1 MNAIHLRSLISRLN
15 DSSRSSLE
23 AAIAMCVS
31 RGHHHVD
38 LEHFLLRLI
47 EQVDGDVANILRHF
61 DVDTSRLTRDLSRG
75 LDRFQTGNTRAPA
88 FAHRVLSWL
97 AKAWLCASVDFE
109 ASRVRS
115 GHILLA
121 ALRDED
127 LSPIVRD
134 ISSELARISVET
146 LEQQLTKICA
156 GTSEDRQ
163 AIKERSATAT
173 GAEPS
178 SESSQAL
185 DRFTTDLT
193 ARAREGKLEAVLGR
207 DSEIRKMVA
216 ILLRYRQNN
225 PILVGEAGVGKTAL
239 VEGLA
244 IKIAAGKV
252 PAALQKVSL
261 RVLDLGLLQAGA
273 GVRGEFENRLKSIL
287 GEVKAA
293 TTPTILF
300 IDEAHTLIGAGGQAG
315 QGDAA
320 NLLKPALAR
329 GELRCI
335 AATTW
340 SEYKQYFEDDA
351 ALTRRFQMVKVE
363 EPEPARAEIML
374 RGVVPVLEKHHGLR
388 VLPEAIVAAVALS
401 HRYIADRQLPDKA
414 VSVLSTAA
422 AQVALSQQ
430 ATPFAIEECQR
441 RLFEIDSEL
450 SLLRREVHRTP
461 SEQEREELL
470 ITERVQVES
479 EQIVLSQRHTQELL
493 LVSQVGQLRQELAS
507 PAPSL
512 DAAARLLTLQ
522 QTLRDSQGE
531 TPLVYDCVSAQSVAE
546 VVSSFT
552 GIPIGK
558 MVRDELQTVLSLGEL
573 LGRRVYGQDH
583 ALTALAERIAVSR
596 AELEAPNRPIGV
608 FLLVGPSGVGKTE
621 TALALADALYGGER
635 NIITINMSEYKE
647 SHSGAAL
654 KGAPPGY
661 VGYGK
666 GGVLTEAV
674 RRRPHSVVLLDEF
687 EKAHREVKQI
697 FYGVFDTGILKDA
710 TGREVNF
717 RNTVILLT
725 SNVGARKIAGLCAD
739 PSALPSPEQ
748 LLAAI
753 REELIEAFEE
763 ALLGRMTPIPYYPLD
778 PARLLQIT
786 RLQLHKITE
795 RLWERHR
802 AQLQVDDAVVEHLVS
817 QCKTAEIGARAVE
830 QLINRTLLS
839 VLSKELLLRITE
851 GKQTAAVHVGLGDG
865 GAMKIELT

>member
-193 ARAREGKLEAVLGR
+193 ARARDGKLEAVLGR

-273 GVRGEFENRLKSIL
+273 GVRGEFENRLKTIL
-287 GEVKAA
+287 AEVKAA

-300 IDEAHTLIGAGGQAG
+300 IDEAHTSDRGGRTGRTGGCCEPAQAG
-315 QGDAA
+315 PGTG
-320 NLLKPALAR
+320 R
-329 GELRCI
+329 
-335 AATTW
+335 
-340 SEYKQYFEDDA
+340 A
-351 ALTRRFQMVKVE
+351 ALHRRHD
-363 EPEPARAEIML
+363 
-374 RGVVPVLEKHHGLR
+374 LE
-388 VLPEAIVAAVALS
+388 
-401 HRYIADRQLPDKA
+401 
-414 VSVLSTAA
+414 
-422 AQVALSQQ
+422 
-430 ATPFAIEECQR
+430 
-441 RLFEIDSEL
+441 
-450 SLLRREVHRTP
+450 
-461 SEQEREELL
+461 
-470 ITERVQVES
+470 
-479 EQIVLSQRHTQELL
+479 
-493 LVSQVGQLRQELAS
+493 
-507 PAPSL
+507 
-512 DAAARLLTLQ
+512 
-522 QTLRDSQGE
+522 
-531 TPLVYDCVSAQSVAE
+531 
-546 VVSSFT
+546 
-552 GIPIGK
+552 
-558 MVRDELQTVLSLGEL
+558 
-573 LGRRVYGQDH
+573 
-583 ALTALAERIAVSR
+583 
-596 AELEAPNRPIGV
+596 
-608 FLLVGPSGVGKTE
+608 
-621 TALALADALYGGER
+621 
-635 NIITINMSEYKE
+635 
-647 SHSGAAL
+647 
-654 KGAPPGY
+654 
-661 VGYGK
+661 
-666 GGVLTEAV
+666 
-674 RRRPHSVVLLDEF
+674 
-687 EKAHREVKQI
+687 
-697 FYGVFDTGILKDA
+697 
-710 TGREVNF
+710 
-717 RNTVILLT
+717 
-725 SNVGARKIAGLCAD
+725 
-739 PSALPSPEQ
+739 
-748 LLAAI
+748 
-753 REELIEAFEE
+753 
-763 ALLGRMTPIPYYPLD
+763 
-778 PARLLQIT
+778 
-786 RLQLHKITE
+786 
-795 RLWERHR
+795 
-802 AQLQVDDAVVEHLVS
+802 
-817 QCKTAEIGARAVE
+817 
-830 QLINRTLLS
+830 
-839 VLSKELLLRITE
+839 
-851 GKQTAAVHVGLGDG
+851 
-865 GAMKIELT
+865 